1 MTSKRNIRAKA
12 EGTKRQKRNQQSLQE
27 KKESIILSGN
37 EITELGEEVISGNYN
52 NLVLLMKQ
60 YDQVKGILLREKNDE
75 VEVRGRLLTVTLYK
89 SYQRLIKERAFAGNK
104 NSKEDD
110 TTTLVKRWLSN
121 KYETFKATMN
131 DIIKQKFKKATSLQI
146 DMVEIMLALIK
157 LEAKYMKGSA
167 EDSYFPSLT
176 FRELTIAVLENHNG
190 TISSDGVS
198 DNVIVSVFN
207 DKFKRNWDLQFY
219 FYHNLHDTLTYW
231 KSVKSKEELK
241 NIVANFY
248 SILDNRLLFQEDVEA
263 LRRTD
268 TWIELKVPSIAYKPS
283 CFKND
288 YQKAIICILSYPLL
302 VSQYKSVLLILHKRI
317 IPYMAQP
324 QNLMDFLTDAYNTDD
339 VVICILALNALYELM
354 KTFNLEYPDF
364 YSKLYS
370 LLTPELLQTR
380 HRSRFFR
387 LCDLFL
393 SSTHLAASLVASFIK
408 KLARLSL
415 TSSASGIVIVIP
427 FIYNLL
433 KRHPSCMVMLHN
445 PQAATNT
452 SYVDPYNN
460 EEPDP
465 LKTGALGSSLWELE
479 TLMSHY
485 HPNIATLARIF
496 KEPFRKHHYNME
508 DFLDWSYA
516 SLLESENTRRY
527 RDRVALEFEKWD
539 RLLEDSSFANNS
551 VTSST
556 YMSGWSL

>member
-1 MTSKRNIRAKA
+1 MTSKRNIRTKA
-12 EGTKRQKRNQQSLQE
+12 EGTKRQKKNQKSLQE
-27 KKESIILSGN
+27 KEDSILLSED
-37 EITELGEEVISGNYN
+37 EITQLAKEVISGNYN
-52 NLVLLMKQ
+52 NLVLLLKQ
-60 YDQVKGILLREKNDE
+60 YGQIKDILLNEENGE
-75 VEVRGRLLTVTLYK
+75 VELRGRLLTVTLYK
-89 SYQRLIKERAFAGNK
+89 SYQRLIKERAFAGKKIN
-104 NSKEDD
+104 KEDE

-121 KYETFKATMN
+121 KYETFKTTLN
-131 DIIKQKFKKATSLQI
+131 DFIKQNFKRETSLQI

-167 EDSYFPSLT
+167 EDSYFPSVT
-176 FRELTIAVLENHNG
+176 FRELTIAVLENRNR

-198 DNVIVSVFN
+198 DSVIVGAFN
-207 DKFKRNWDLQFY
+207 EKFKTNWDLQFY
-219 FYHNLHDTLTYW
+219 FYHNLHDTLAYW
-231 KSVKSKEELK
+231 KSTKSKEELR

-248 SILDNRLLFQEDVEA
+248 RILDNHLLFQEDA
-263 LRRTD
+263 DSLRETQ

-283 CFKND
+283 SFKND

-324 QNLMDFLTDAYNTDD
+324 QNLMDFLTDAYNTDN
-339 VVICILALNALYELM
+339 VVISILALNALYELM

-364 YSKLYS
+364 YAKLYS

-445 PQAATNT
+445 PQAATGTN
-452 SYVDPYNN
+452 YVDPYNN

-516 SLLESENTRRY
+516 SLLESENTRKY

-539 RLLEDSSFANNS
+539 RLLEDSSSENNP

-556 YMSGWSL
+556 YMSGWTL